1 MSSTLKIYVLALVS
15 FLVGT
20 SEYVIA
26 GILDRIADTMNISLI
41 AAGQA
46 HYDFF
51 TRICARYTCHYC
63 TDFALGPSQA
73 VAILPRSIRC
83 G

>member
-41 AAGQA
+41 AAGQLITIF
-46 HYDFF
+46 HSYM
-51 TRICARYTCHYC
+51 R
-63 TDFALGPSQA
+63 
-73 VAILPRSIRC
+73 
-83 G
+83 

>member
-41 AAGQA
+41 AAGQLITIF
-46 HYDFF
+46 HSYM
-51 TRICARYTCHYC
+51 
-63 TDFALGPSQA
+63 
-73 VAILPRSIRC
+73 RSVHLSLLH
-83 G
+83 